1 MLNRL
6 IHMVLALAIVCCV
19 QAQRLQT
26 GQDLN
31 QPHDWSRFVV
41 NTTVSA
47 GMAFGVKTILKNVV
61 NEERP
66 DHSDDQSFPSGHTAL
81 AFAVA
86 RSIDK
91 EFRRE
96 SVWIPIVSYAAAT
109 AIGVERVVSDRHHW
123 YDVVA
128 GAGIGLA
135 SAELT
140 WWLSG
145 KLFPKKGVA
154 IGLSPCSLD
163 VAVRL

>member
-6 IHMVLALAIVCCV
+6 IHMVLVLAMVCCV

-26 GQDLN
+26 EQDLN

-145 KLFPKKGVA
+145 KLFPKKDVT

-163 VAVRL
+163 VAVKL

>member
-1 MLNRL
+1 
-6 IHMVLALAIVCCV
+6 MVLALAMACCV
-19 QAQRLQT
+19 QAQRLEA
-26 GQDLN
+26 GQGMS
-31 QPHDWSRFVV
+31 QPHDWPRFVV

-47 GMAFGVKTILKNVV
+47 GMAFGVKTILKSLV

-66 DHSDDQSFPSGHTAL
+66 DHSDDHSFPSGHAAL

-96 SVWIPIVSYAAAT
+96 SVWIPIVGYATAT

-145 KLFPKKGVA
+145 KLFPKKDVT

-163 VAVRL
+163 VAVKL

>member
-1 MLNRL
+1 MA
-6 IHMVLALAIVCCV
+6 LALALACCV
-19 QAQRLQT
+19 QAQIQG
-26 GQDLN
+26 GQDMS
-31 QPHDWSRFVV
+31 QPHNWSRFVV

-47 GMAFGVKTILKNVV
+47 GMAFGIKTVLKSVV
-61 NEERP
+61 NEQRP

-145 KLFPKKGVA
+145 KLFPKKDVS

>member
-1 MLNRL
+1 MA
-6 IHMVLALAIVCCV
+6 LALALACCV
-19 QAQRLQT
+19 QAQIQG
-26 GQDLN
+26 GQDMS
-31 QPHDWSRFVV
+31 QPHNWSRFVV

-47 GMAFGVKTILKNVV
+47 GMAFGIKTVLKSVV
-61 NEERP
+61 NEQRP

-145 KLFPKKGVA
+145 KLFPKKDVT

>member
-6 IHMVLALAIVCCV
+6 IHMALALALACCV
-19 QAQRLQT
+19 QAQIQG
-26 GQDLN
+26 GQDMS
-31 QPHDWSRFVV
+31 QPHNWSRFVV

-47 GMAFGVKTILKNVV
+47 GMAFGIKTVLKSVV
-61 NEERP
+61 NEQRP

-109 AIGVERVVSDRHHW
+109 AIGVERVMSDRHHW

-145 KLFPKKGVA
+145 KLFPKKDVS

-163 VAVRL
+163 VAVKL

>member
-1 MLNRL
+1 
-6 IHMVLALAIVCCV
+6 MVLALAMVCCV

-86 RSIDK
+86 LELPIEQTRELLMKAGYTLSRSIFFDVIL
-91 EFRRE
+91 EYCILQE
-96 SVWIPIVSYAAAT
+96 NYNIHEIN
-109 AIGVERVVSDRHHW
+109 AILYE
-123 YDVVA
+123 YDLPLL
-128 GAGIGLA
+128 GG
-135 SAELT
+135 
-140 WWLSG
+140 
-145 KLFPKKGVA
+145 
-154 IGLSPCSLD
+154 
-163 VAVRL
+163 